1 MYNEKQKNDKLVRK
15 PKKSSPIYDQI
26 VNSMDGHIP
35 KDTNYFVQM
44 WVKELTQEEKE
55 AIATLQQ
62 TKMCIG
68 GYREMIDSAK
78 DSFLEQCDNFN
89 CLLKEKVTRK
99 RSYHHGDSE
108 DFEIQ
113 SMKRVRF
120 DGD

>member
-1 MYNEKQKNDKLVRK
+1 MENDKLVKK
-15 PKKSSPIYDQI
+15 PKKNSPIYDQI

-55 AIATLQQ
+55 AIASLQQ

-89 CLLKEKVTRK
+89 CLLKEKVSRK
-99 RSYHHGDSE
+99 RQFRQGDSDE
-108 DFEIQ
+108 FELHSI
-113 SMKRVRF
+113 KRVKY
-120 DGD
+120 DAD